1 MVVGLI
7 VAFWAPLRQT
17 AAEVPQIIKRSDEVA
32 LMGVSIEVGHQLVQG
47 ATPEIVIVLEK
58 VSKQGVKEILRMAD
72 SESAVEDVVVQG
84 VQALRDEHQ

>member
-1 MVVGLI
+1 
-7 VAFWAPLRQT
+7 
-17 AAEVPQIIKRSDEVA
+17 
-32 LMGVSIEVGHQLVQG
+32 MGVSIEVGHQLVQG

-72 SESAVEDVVVQG
+72 SESAVEDVVVEG